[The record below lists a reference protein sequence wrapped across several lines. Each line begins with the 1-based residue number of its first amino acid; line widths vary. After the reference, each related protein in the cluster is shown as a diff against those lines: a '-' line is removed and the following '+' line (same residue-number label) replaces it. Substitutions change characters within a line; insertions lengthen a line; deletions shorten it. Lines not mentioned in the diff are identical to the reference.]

1 MLEELHEQW
10 HALANQLLVA
20 SLTMEMCGSAKNLK
34 ETDFQVVQQALL
46 QAVQHLKEA
55 RQTIGH
61 LEDQPAPPSEGVQRP
76 PLMLIVDN
84 SLKGKQANVC

>member
-61 LEDQPAPPSEGVQRP
+61 LEDQPAPLGRGATP
-76 PLMLIVDN
+76 PTDADR
-84 SLKGKQANVC
+84 G